1 MESNAQRR
9 LKNTLKLSIW
19 WSVLGFFLPIIGVI
33 IGFFIKKKNERIG
46 RSIRRGSAISTIIVV
61 LTGSILIYYFAFAKK

>member
-33 IGFFIKKKNERIG
+33 IGYFIKKKNERIG